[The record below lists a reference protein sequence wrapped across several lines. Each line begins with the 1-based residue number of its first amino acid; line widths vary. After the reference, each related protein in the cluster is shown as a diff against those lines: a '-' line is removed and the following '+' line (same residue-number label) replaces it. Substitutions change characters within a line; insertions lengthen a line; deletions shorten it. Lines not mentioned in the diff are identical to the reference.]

1 MQRLTRGSASLA
13 VRGHLRIHSAPSAL
27 RRHIDW
33 ALADVLGEQARCE
46 WRPQPLKAGTY
57 TCTVSWRD
65 REGVAAAI
73 ASALRSWHY
82 LYFEVQED
90 TNNGGELFRATPE
103 LGIHHALTDLSGAVL
118 LNENQINAVLK
129 DSFDEESIR
138 AGISI
143 LMGSDWESELE
154 GFRAL
159 NHQEI
164 AQLRAI

>member
-33 ALADVLGEQARCE
+33 ALADLLGPEVRCE
-46 WRPQPLKAGTY
+46 WTPQILKAGTY
-57 TCTVSWRD
+57 KCTLSWRD
-65 REGVAAAI
+65 CEGVAAAI
-73 ASALRSWHY
+73 ASSLRGWHY

-103 LGIHHALTDLSGAVL
+103 LGIHHALTDLSGAVVL
-118 LNENQINAVLK
+118 SENQINAVLK
-129 DSFDEESIR
+129 NSFDEESIR
-138 AGISI
+138 TGIAS
-143 LMGSDWESELE
+143 LMGIDWESVLE